1 MRPRPI
7 GQFPSDLEYRS
18 VRIVKPRSAISDIE
32 RKRKRA
38 ELDDPL
44 DSEEYHIGMPLD
56 AANLDIPYLVGSNTP
71 APSSE
76 DSVHSASMAKRVKT
90 GSLHES
96 VRGSKEK
103 SNEGKSG
110 KLSHSLATPISEG
123 RSPTP
128 FDTTPLDTPRVTPMV
143 ESQEE
148 IPASQPV
155 ASMPSAGTLAASKG
169 VDYVAWFQS
178 LPKPTSGNEADVAAL
193 SELVEHTIASAQKSK
208 KDRVAISLLYYWWS
222 IGDDEFKLA
231 LFEGGHPS
239 DEKMTKALHSVLYV
253 NASKAQAWFE
263 KYVSENTSQPDGH
276 TVRESSL
283 TSSVTESRQPVRA
296 ESLKLSEVYNGTGGK
311 ELTDLFNA
319 GKINTAPLP
328 RPKKPTRADSAQ
340 YKRQREWNDDPTREE
355 GIRQKRVRLEERLA
369 DRLEASSIPPPIS
382 SVRPEPRGTEI
393 EESPMLGGEDD
404 GLDSLSN
411 SCYSGDDSGDE
422 MEVDREPSGWGTQH
436 HPRST

>member
-222 IGDDEFKLA
+222 IACTLRRRP
-231 LFEGGHPS
+231 PS

-328 RPKKPTRADSAQ
+328 RRRNRPGRTVRSISGSGNGMTTLPVKRESVKSEYVWRNGSQTVWKPLRFRHQ
-340 YKRQREWNDDPTREE
+340 
-355 GIRQKRVRLEERLA
+355 
-369 DRLEASSIPPPIS
+369 
-382 SVRPEPRGTEI
+382 
-393 EESPMLGGEDD
+393 
-404 GLDSLSN
+404 
-411 SCYSGDDSGDE
+411 
-422 MEVDREPSGWGTQH
+422 
-436 HPRST
+436 